1 MNKSAILL
9 LGIFLLGC
17 SSGYARL
24 TYDFEKMPSEP
35 TIFYDSEA
43 EDLALQVEE
52 SLLTHISQVKAHQY
66 SEFKDLDALKVYI
79 FSSKERYSKFSG
91 STPLSRGSA
100 ITNEIYI
107 SPIIRDRIDTL
118 PGIVTHELS
127 HAHLRQYVGTWRY
140 WTEIPGW
147 FHEGLAVEVS
157 DGGGA
162 EKISDEEAIAAI
174 RSGERFTPREK
185 SGLLGHQFANDYDLT
200 PHLYYRQSNLFVRYL
215 MNQNPEAFKN
225 AYLALIEGSEFS
237 DIWVSEYGKSIPQ
250 LWQEFL
256 SHVQA

>member
-1 MNKSAILL
+1 MNKAAILF

-17 SSGYARL
+17 SSAYARL
-24 TYDFEKMPSEP
+24 TYNFEKMPSEP

-43 EDLALQVEE
+43 EKLALYVEE
-52 SLLTHISQVKAHQY
+52 RLLANISHVREHQY

-100 ITNEIYI
+100 ITDEIYI

-127 HAHLRQYVGTWRY
+127 HVHLRQYVGTWRY

-162 EKISDEEAIAAI
+162 EKVSDEDAIVAI

-185 SGLLGHQFANDYDLT
+185 SSLLGHKFAHDYNLI
-200 PHLYYRQSNLFVRYL
+200 PQLYYRQSNLFVRYL
-215 MNQNPEAFKN
+215 INQNPEAFKS

-237 DIWVSEYGKSIPQ
+237 DIWISNYGKSIPQ
-250 LWQEFL
+250 LWHEFL
-256 SHVQA
+256 IHVQT